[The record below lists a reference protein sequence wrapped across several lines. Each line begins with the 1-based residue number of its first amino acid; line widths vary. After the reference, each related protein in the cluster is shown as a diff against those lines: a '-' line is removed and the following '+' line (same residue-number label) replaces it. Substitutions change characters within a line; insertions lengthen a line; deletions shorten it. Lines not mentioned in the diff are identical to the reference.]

1 MKDSTG
7 LRVAD
12 LVIGYES
19 PLHEPFTF
27 NVAPGDVL
35 AVVGPSGCGKS
46 TLLGTIAGLTPALGG
61 SIEIGGRDIT
71 ALPINER
78 RVAMVFQEALLFP
91 HLNVRDNVA
100 YGPRRAG
107 ISREEARAEADRLLT
122 WVDLEGYGDRSIE
135 QLSGGQAQRVSLARA
150 LAAKPDALCLD
161 EPFSALGCAFAGTF
175 GSGRAF
181 GHCPSA
187 DSGHPRNPRSP
198 GGSDD
203 DTWSWRR
210 VHTFDVRAERLRKR
224 AARIDRTYTRIA
236 AATTIAAFLAYIA
249 GQYLPYAS
257 AVPAAITAVVATQ
270 VSFHQATKGAFI
282 QVLGALLGA
291 AVALGIVSVVGSGAL
306 SILLLVAL
314 CFVVARV
321 LHVASPE
328 ESPIVASTLAVTV
341 ILVVGTN
348 LTTELAV
355 ERFGGI
361 VVGAL
366 FAIIASYVASPTKAT
381 RALEDNADDI
391 QEKLG
396 TTARTHRGRTTRQPR
411 C

>member
-1 MKDSTG
+1 M
-7 LRVAD
+7 
-12 LVIGYES
+12 
-19 PLHEPFTF
+19 
-27 NVAPGDVL
+27 
-35 AVVGPSGCGKS
+35 
-46 TLLGTIAGLTPALGG
+46 
-61 SIEIGGRDIT
+61 
-71 ALPINER
+71 
-78 RVAMVFQEALLFP
+78 
-91 HLNVRDNVA
+91 
-100 YGPRRAG
+100 
-107 ISREEARAEADRLLT
+107 
-122 WVDLEGYGDRSIE
+122 
-135 QLSGGQAQRVSLARA
+135 
-150 LAAKPDALCLD
+150 
-161 EPFSALGCAFAGTF
+161 
-175 GSGRAF
+175 
-181 GHCPSA
+181 
-187 DSGHPRNPRSP
+187 
-198 GGSDD
+198 
-203 DTWSWRR
+203 
-210 VHTFDVRAERLRKR
+210 RAERLRKR

-249 GQYLPYAS
+249 GRYIPYTS

-314 CFVVARV
+314 CFVVARL

-361 VVGAL
+361 VVGAV

-381 RALEDNADDI
+381 RTLEDNADDI

-396 TTARTHRGRTTRQPR
+396 LLLERIAVELRDNPDAETVRGWFDEAVELRNQVLGLAAALEDLKRNRRWNFRVTKADIAAVQSEVDACQTMSTRALSLASDLRRASTTSGGGAALPPAALSPLADLIAATAANMATDDPTRTVGKTAAHQAVREAERTAQIALIGGIVSHMEQINQARADEGPSHPSETT
-411 C
+411 